1 MALSEPA
8 LAPES
13 IEKPERSSMERD
25 ATTALLATVRP
36 RGVSRSSLA
45 SLFPAL
51 FPALLDAPAEREV
64 TRDGFAAIVVILS
77 NYL

>member
-1 MALSEPA
+1 MYGLLGLAESDPA
-8 LAPES
+8 FAPEI

-36 RGVSRSSLA
+36 RGVSRSSLE
-45 SLFPAL
+45 
-51 FPALLDAPAEREV
+51 ALLDAPAERAA
-64 TRDGFAAIVVILS
+64 TWDGFTAIVVILS